1 MGRSPP
7 NPDCGI
13 SHASSSPRPRSHVT
27 GNHEIIE
34 TCSLLAKAYSPGQR
48 SVRRHRRAR
57 SLLRLSARASSPGI
71 FFRAPFVH
79 LPFTKARKVRASHPP
94 LVPRQRLTRRK
105 SDDRALHS
113 RPNWSFVSIRGMTTN
128 CSGQAEGQ
136 AQALV
141 YTRSHRYMR
150 DGCFRAWAPCFDLF
164 LFSRLPACG
173 RKIGPRPD
181 SDFRACLRAR
191 EHGPRTGRLCRR
203 GARITGET
211 GRATGPDF
219 RGVE

>member
-1 MGRSPP
+1 MKLSRLVRCLRKRTRPDSDRCVGIGMHAVSCDRALALLPP
-7 NPDCGI
+7 
-13 SHASSSPRPRSHVT
+13 
-27 GNHEIIE
+27 EF
-34 TCSLLAKAYSPGQR
+34 
-48 SVRRHRRAR
+48 
-57 SLLRLSARASSPGI
+57 

-113 RPNWSFVSIRGMTTN
+113 RPNWSFVSIRGVTTN